1 MDGYMGED
9 SVSPFRLKIEKIPS
23 IIKDHFLSGL
33 LILAPLLI
41 VTIVFFWIF
50 GGVLG
55 WIENVP
61 LKLIFKNADQ
71 DVAGVIRLLLSISIL
86 VAGVIAISLIGFFSR
101 LYFGKKLFQWMGE
114 GIEKVPFFGPIY
126 ASLRQLFSAI
136 SNSGGKQFSRV
147 VYFEYPRKEVW
158 AVGFVTGHAT
168 LKGMPP
174 GYLSIF
180 IPTVPNPTSGFH
192 LMVKETEVIESGLK
206 VDEAFKLILSLGVA
220 MPTPHGIP
228 DEKDWVSP

>member
-1 MDGYMGED
+1 MEEG
-9 SVSPFRLKIEKIPS
+9 SVSPFRLRIEKITS
-23 IIKDHFLSGL
+23 IIKEHFLSGL
-33 LILAPLLI
+33 LIIAPICI
-41 VTIVFFWIF
+41 VSVVFFWIF

-61 LKLIFKNADQ
+61 LKLIFRNADEE
-71 DVAGVIRLLLSISIL
+71 VAGFIRLLLSISIL
-86 VAGVIAISLIGFFSR
+86 LSGVILVSLVGFFSR

-136 SNSGGKQFSRV
+136 SSSGGKQFSRV
-147 VYFEYPRKEVW
+147 VYFEYPRKDVW

-192 LMVKETEVIESGLK
+192 LMVKESEVVESGLK

-220 MPTPHGIP
+220 VPSPHGHYD
-228 DEKDWVSP
+228 DEKEWVSP